1 MATLFFTLA
10 FFLLMTAAMAIGVLS
25 GRKPIQGS
33 CGGMSALL
41 DSDCPVCGGNP
52 GKCDAAEPGLAY
64 EASVTPGG
72 QTPGRGDA

>member
-1 MATLFFTLA
+1 MATLLFTLA

-25 GRKPIQGS
+25 ARQPLQGS

-52 GKCDAAEPGLAY
+52 AKCDTADQSLSYDATE
-64 EASVTPGG
+64 TPDRAPPR
-72 QTPGRGDA
+72 Q